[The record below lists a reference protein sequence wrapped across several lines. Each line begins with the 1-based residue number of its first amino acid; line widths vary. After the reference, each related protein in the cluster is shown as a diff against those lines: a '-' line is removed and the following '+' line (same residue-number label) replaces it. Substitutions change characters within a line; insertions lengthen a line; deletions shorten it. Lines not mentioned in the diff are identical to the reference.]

1 MRKTYWAALHHH
13 QVEGADIEIF
23 WVLLH
28 IYLRNFA
35 IFRYYTVQYKGVTG
49 ELSDEE
55 NILGSPTSSS
65 GVWWGNKKYS
75 GFYCIFI

>member
-1 MRKTYWAALHHH
+1 MSER
-13 QVEGADIEIF
+13 VSEGSNLQGFPNRA
-23 WVLLH
+23 VC
-28 IYLRNFA
+28 
-35 IFRYYTVQYKGVTG
+35 TVQYKGVTG